1 MKIAIGLVLALVIGV
16 ICRVADIPVPA
27 PPALIGA
34 LLVVSMTSGFL
45 IMDRHLAR
53 IAVTTDDKS

>member
-1 MKIAIGLVLALVIGV
+1 MLKLAFGFGLAFLIGV
-16 ICRVADIPVPA
+16 ICRLADIPVPA

-45 IMDRHLAR
+45 LMNRYETGRASPEKR
-53 IAVTTDDKS
+53 G

>member
-1 MKIAIGLVLALVIGV
+1 MKIAIGLVLAVVIGV

>member
-1 MKIAIGLVLALVIGV
+1 MKIAIGLVLAFLIGV

-45 IMDRHLAR
+45 LMDRHLAR
-53 IAVTTDDKS
+53 RPVRVEDKQ

>member
-1 MKIAIGLVLALVIGV
+1 MKIAIGLVLAFVIGV